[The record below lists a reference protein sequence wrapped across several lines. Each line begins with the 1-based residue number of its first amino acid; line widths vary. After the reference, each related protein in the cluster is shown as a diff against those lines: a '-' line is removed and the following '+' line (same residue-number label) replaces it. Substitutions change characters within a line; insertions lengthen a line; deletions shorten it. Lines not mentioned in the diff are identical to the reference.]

1 MAAEEL
7 VVEERNT
14 FTDWKTA
21 RDILRDLRDNGARE
35 SEKVVFLGTEL
46 LDNYA
51 SKLGD
56 EGTLL
61 MYM

>member
-1 MAAEEL
+1 MATEEL
-7 VVEERNT
+7 VVEEKNT

-21 RDILRDLRDNGARE
+21 RNILRDLRDNGGRE

-46 LDNYA
+46 LDNYG

-61 MYM
+61 I

>member
-14 FTDWKTA
+14 FRDWKTA

-46 LDNYA
+46 LDNYG

-61 MYM
+61 MYV